1 MVIFTDNQLLEPQS
15 MVCFF
20 DFHISVTSVPMS
32 VLKTCMFVKTC
43 NAIHDGKMVLSSKPD
58 TNTTTATYFQSITG
72 RQAEQDRKQHMVY
85 NVHVPEKCVHV
96 K

>member
-20 DFHISVTSVPMS
+20 DFHTSVTNVSMC
-32 VLKTCMFVKTC
+32 TQNAYVKTY
-43 NAIHDGKMVLSSKPD
+43 NAIHEGKMVLSSKPD
-58 TNTTTATYFQSITG
+58 TNTTTGTYFQSVRG
-72 RQAEQDRKQHMVY
+72 RQAKQDRTQHMVY
-85 NVHVPEKCVHV
+85 TVHVTEKRIHV